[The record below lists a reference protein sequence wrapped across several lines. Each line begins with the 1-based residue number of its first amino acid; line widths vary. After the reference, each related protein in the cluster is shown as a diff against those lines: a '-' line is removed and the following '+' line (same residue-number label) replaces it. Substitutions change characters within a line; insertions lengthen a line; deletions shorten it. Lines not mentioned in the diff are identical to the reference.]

1 MKYTQN
7 NEEIK
12 HLNSIQ
18 KQIKDAV
25 EEGFL
30 IRVTLLDERI
40 FEGILSEQS
49 SGKNGVSSSNFYEN
63 LSLITLD
70 KQKLQIDL
78 LNIKKVVNATTQEK
92 INEYDKAGV
101 ITLVDSLAKDV

>member
-25 EEGFL
+25 EEGFFNTSDF
-30 IRVTLLDERI
+30 I
-40 FEGILSEQS
+40 G
-49 SGKNGVSSSNFYEN
+49 
-63 LSLITLD
+63 
-70 KQKLQIDL
+70 
-78 LNIKKVVNATTQEK
+78 
-92 INEYDKAGV
+92 
-101 ITLVDSLAKDV
+101 